1 MRTLR
6 FIVDNVT
13 IKQDPSCDFTGLF
26 PGKNEEVRA
35 EFVLSSEWNNTIKV
49 AAFWSMLDK
58 EYEPCKLVD
67 NSCVIPEEALERA
80 AFKIQ
85 LIGKRTRVAYD
96 APIMIHTNKLTI
108 RQTGG
113 KR

>member
-85 LIGKRTRVAYD
+85 LIGKRTRGVYGT
-96 APIMIHTNKLTI
+96 PITMHTNKLTI